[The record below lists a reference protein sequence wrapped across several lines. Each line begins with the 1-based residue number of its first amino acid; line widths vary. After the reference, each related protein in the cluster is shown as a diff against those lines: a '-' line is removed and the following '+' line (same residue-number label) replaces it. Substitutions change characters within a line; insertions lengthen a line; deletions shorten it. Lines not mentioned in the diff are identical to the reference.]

1 MTSSTAA
8 PKRSK
13 IVSRGRALE
22 KGHHIYYAVKLFDVQ
37 EVLDKFSDFSLA
49 KAYYATILLEYRG
62 CWCFKCKLHNMRLQT

>member
-37 EVLDKFSDFSLA
+37 EVLDKFHWQKHTTPPF
-49 KAYYATILLEYRG
+49 Y
-62 CWCFKCKLHNMRLQT
+62 